1 MKKIGLIII
10 LLTVM
15 VLLQA
20 EVDGS
25 KGFQMLR
32 ILNNPATAGQGGNG
46 AINSGSG
53 FSFLDN
59 AAAPLMQN
67 GKVVS
72 FCQNLWLF
80 DTKMSNIGYR
90 NSKGKSSFGYSMRY
104 LDYGEIERYT
114 NNGENIGSY
123 QPMDMAITF
132 NYGYRIAAS
141 HYLGVNITGLYEKI
155 DTSSSTGVSG
165 DVGYIYLTP
174 FKDIRVMAGVKNF
187 GKTSKMDQEDIELP
201 LTIDLIL
208 SKDFSIQA
216 NRLTTEFKLT
226 KDIDNDQL
234 KGSLGIEANLY
245 ESLFLRTGYKFGY
258 DLESISAGFG
268 VKLSRFTIDYAYVP
282 VSEEL
287 EDVHLLGLSCHFR

>member
-1 MKKIGLIII
+1 MKKIGSIII
-10 LLTVM
+10 LLAIVFA
-15 VLLQA
+15 VQA

-32 ILNNPATAGQGGNG
+32 ILNYPVTAGQGGNG
-46 AINSGSG
+46 AMNSNSG

-104 LDYGEIERYT
+104 LDYGEIPRYT
-114 NNGENIGSY
+114 NTGENIGSY
-123 QPMDMAITF
+123 QPMDLAVTF

-141 HYLGVNITGLYEKI
+141 HYIGVNLSGLYEKI
-155 DTSSSTGVSG
+155 DTSSSTGLSG
-165 DVGYIYLTP
+165 DVGYIYLSP
-174 FKDIRVMAGVKNF
+174 LKDIRVMAGVKNF
-187 GKTSKMDQEDIELP
+187 GTTSKMDQENIELP
-201 LTIDLIL
+201 LTMELGI
-208 SKDFSIQA
+208 SKDFSIQS
-216 NRLTTEFKLT
+216 NRLTTELKLT

-234 KGSLGIEANLY
+234 KGAIGVEANLY
-245 ESLFLRTGYKFGY
+245 ESLFVRTGYKFGY

-268 VKLSRFTIDYAYVP
+268 VKLSHFTIDYAFVP

-287 EDVHLLGLSCHFR
+287 EDVHLLGLNYHF